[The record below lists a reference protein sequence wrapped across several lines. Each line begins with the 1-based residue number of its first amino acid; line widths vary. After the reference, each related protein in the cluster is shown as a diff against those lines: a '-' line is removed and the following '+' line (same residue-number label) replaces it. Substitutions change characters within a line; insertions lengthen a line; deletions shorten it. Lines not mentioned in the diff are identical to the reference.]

1 MQLLLKAGGHQNSV
15 VHGSAQLHAADDG
28 GSNEGRGGPGKVA
41 EALIEKNG
49 QLNRGHQHR
58 RNGNGLE
65 RPCHD
70 EENAGDGKV
79 VRHHKVH
86 GGGVDEVA
94 VHGALAGDH
103 GVLIVFFQN
112 GVHFVQ
118 LAGNGVGSGLV
129 AGVDHHELI
138 AALLEHILHGVRDE
152 EIRDAGPQ
160 YFVVGDHR
168 GDVLELLHPGL
179 NI

>member
-1 MQLLLKAGGHQNSV
+1 MLRGHPAEPAATLTDLLFRDAGHNKSYV
-15 VHGSAQLHAADDG
+15 VKRPRKGVREASLFYRELSRTEELSLVRVQLH
-28 GSNEGRGGPGKVA
+28 GKVA

-94 VHGALAGDH
+94 VHSALTGDH

-112 GVHFVQ
+112 GVD
-118 LAGNGVGSGLV
+118 LA
-129 AGVDHHELI
+129 
-138 AALLEHILHGVRDE
+138 
-152 EIRDAGPQ
+152 IR
-160 YFVVGDHR
+160 
-168 GDVLELLHPGL
+168 
-179 NI
+179 N